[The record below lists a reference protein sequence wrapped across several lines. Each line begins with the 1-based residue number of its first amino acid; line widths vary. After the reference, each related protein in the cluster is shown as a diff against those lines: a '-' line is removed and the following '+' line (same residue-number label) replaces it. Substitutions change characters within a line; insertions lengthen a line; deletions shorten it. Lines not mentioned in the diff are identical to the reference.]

1 MDPFDINL
9 LQERIETKVTSLI
22 EQHGLQ
28 SIYGDNY
35 TFIGQWL
42 HGESQSVDF
51 LFYLYTDLIES
62 GINGSAFYE
71 AMMCWVQYFCC

>member
-1 MDPFDINL
+1 MDPFDINF

-22 EQHGLQ
+22 EQHGLL

-51 LFYLYTDLIES
+51 LF
-62 GINGSAFYE
+62 
-71 AMMCWVQYFCC
+71 